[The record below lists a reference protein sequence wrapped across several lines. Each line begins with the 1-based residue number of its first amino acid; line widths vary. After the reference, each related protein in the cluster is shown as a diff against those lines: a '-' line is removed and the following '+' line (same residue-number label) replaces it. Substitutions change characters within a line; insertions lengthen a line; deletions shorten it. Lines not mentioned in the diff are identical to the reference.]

1 MQVSELIRQLQ
12 TFQKV
17 HGDLQVRLWTDHA
30 HTPMSTQG
38 AGVGYIDEDIYMPE
52 SLSEEDE
59 DFDEMEKIKI
69 CEVYA
74 Q

>member
-1 MQVSELIRQLQ
+1 MQVSELIQQLQ
-12 TFQKV
+12 AFQQE
-17 HGDLQVRLWTDHA
+17 HGDLQVRLWTNHG

-38 AGVGYIDEDIYMPE
+38 AGVGYIDKDIYMPE
-52 SLSEEDE
+52 SFSDEDE

-69 CEVYA
+69 CEVVA